1 MKAKLVLMITSL
13 LAVIAPVF
21 PMVYIAILAIL
32 IDTGFGIW
40 RSVKKG
46 GWKAIKSRRLSHVI
60 SKSVL
65 YSGAILFT
73 FLIEKYIAADLV
85 AHFIAIDLVMTKIIA
100 FFCVVVEIKSINE
113 SYESVTGK
121 NILKSLRE
129 FITRAKEEV
138 NDLTN
143 QNNG

>member
-1 MKAKLVLMITSL
+1 MKAKLFLMITSM

-21 PMVYIAILAIL
+21 PMIYIAILAIL

-46 GWKAIKSRRLSHVI
+46 GWKSIRSRKLSHVI
-60 SKSVL
+60 SKSLL

-73 FLIEKYIAADLV
+73 FLIESYIAKDLIAQFV
-85 AHFIAIDLVMTKIIA
+85 AVDLVMTKVIA
-100 FFCVVVEIKSINE
+100 FFCVVVEVKSINE

-121 NILKSLRE
+121 NMLKALRS
-129 FITRAKEEV
+129 FVTRAKEEA
-138 NDLTN
+138 DKFK
-143 QNNG
+143 Q